1 MGARNAQEKDA
12 ADLSGVQRLPLKIAL
27 AIRGFL
33 YFHTNASGLNFR
45 SMNKMYNPILLTITF
60 KLSEINLS
68 SAMGS

>member
-1 MGARNAQEKDA
+1 MKKFDHSILEKKVQNLKKDSLN
-12 ADLSGVQRLPLKIAL
+12 LSL
-27 AIRGFL
+27 A
-33 YFHTNASGLNFR
+33 NASGLNFR